1 MDPLY
6 PWYEVAHQIAKTNGW
21 TETEELNL
29 STDINKSIQ
38 TGDLN
43 CWLPD
48 GRPLSFNDA
57 GVPLAKQGKSIYE
70 LSNKQLQPI
79 PHLTAKAINDW
90 LDKKGYLPKWTPTFH
105 SLGKPKQSE
114 AAIKKELT
122 AKIQALA
129 LSIIKRQSEKDLYPN
144 QICIADEIAKELRKS
159 GTMGLSGK
167 PMAGSHIKRHFMKG
181 INSSASKRKSTTKHQ
196 GK

>member
-29 STDINKSIQ
+29 STVINKSIQ

-70 LSNKQLQPI
+70 LSNKQLQPMKLRVG
-79 PHLTAKAINDW
+79 PFNNTLARKAP
-90 LDKKGYLPKWTPTFH
+90 KKLFLPKVLPTASIWSP
-105 SLGKPKQSE
+105 SLLASASNLEMKFLFLPWSTIPTLCLGNFCANEKAVYCALFPFP
-114 AAIKKELT
+114 KKEN
-122 AKIQALA
+122 
-129 LSIIKRQSEKDLYPN
+129 SI
-144 QICIADEIAKELRKS
+144 
-159 GTMGLSGK
+159 
-167 PMAGSHIKRHFMKG
+167 
-181 INSSASKRKSTTKHQ
+181 
-196 GK
+196 